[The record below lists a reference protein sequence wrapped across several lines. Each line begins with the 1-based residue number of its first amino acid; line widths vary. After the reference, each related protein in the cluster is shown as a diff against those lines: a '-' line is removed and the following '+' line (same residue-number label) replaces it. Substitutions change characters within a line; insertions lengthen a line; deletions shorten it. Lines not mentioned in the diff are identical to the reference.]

1 MTNRKLRMGMI
12 GGGGNAFI
20 GPIHRNAALME
31 GEIELVCGCFSRT
44 YDTSL
49 ATGRKWHLDDSRIY
63 ADWQEM
69 LRNEASLP
77 DGKRMDFVAIVTPN
91 HMHYPQAAMA
101 LELGFDVVVDKP
113 MTWSLDEALRLQT
126 LVQRTGRTL
135 ALTHV
140 YAAYPALREMRS
152 RIARGDLGTLRRVYV
167 EYTQGWLS
175 KRIELCGG
183 NNAGWRTDPRTSGK
197 GGCLGDIG
205 VHAWHL
211 SEYATGLKVTEV
223 CAELTAFVEGRPL
236 DDDCAALLHFEKG
249 VKGVLHATQIAVGE
263 ENDIRLRV
271 YGEHGGLVW
280 SQLEPN
286 TLLLRHGDRPT
297 EVLRIGNG
305 YPWLADET
313 RCRTRLPGGH
323 PEGFIESFANIY
335 RNFALTVRARMNGV
349 EPDPL
354 WLDFPTVDDG
364 VRGMQFIETMA
375 ASAASDG
382 KWTPWV
388 DAPLKD

>member
-20 GPIHRNAALME
+20 GPIHLKAAFME

-44 YDTSL
+44 YETSL
-49 ATGRKWHLDDSRIY
+49 ATGRARHLPDDRIY

-69 LRNEASLP
+69 LRKEAALP
-77 DGKRMDFVAIVTPN
+77 ADERMDFVAIVTPN
-91 HMHYPQAAMA
+91 HLHYPQASMA
-101 LELGFDVVVDKP
+101 IEMGFDVVVDKP

-126 LVQRTGRTL
+126 LVQKTGRIL

-152 RIARGDLGTLRRVYV
+152 RIARGDLGKLRRVYV

-175 KRIELCGG
+175 QRIELSGG
-183 NNAGWRTDPRTSGK
+183 NNAGWRTDPSTSGK

-205 VHAWHL
+205 THAWHL
-211 SEYATGLKVTEV
+211 SEYATGLKVTEL
-223 CAELTAFVEGRPL
+223 CADLNTFVEGRPV
-236 DDDCAALLHFEKG
+236 DDDCAAFLRFEKG
-249 VKGVLHATQIAVGE
+249 VKGILQATQIAIGE

-271 YGEHGGLVW
+271 YGDRGALTW
-280 SQLEPN
+280 RQLEPN
-286 TLLLRHGDRPT
+286 TLLFLHGDRPA

-305 YPWLADET
+305 YGWLTKET
-313 RCRTRLPGGH
+313 RARTRLPGGH

-335 RNFALTVRARMNGV
+335 RNFALTLRARMNGV
-349 EPDPL
+349 EPDPM
-354 WLDFPTVDDG
+354 WLDFPTVEDG
-364 VRGMQFIETMA
+364 VRGMQFVETMVV
-375 ASAASDG
+375 SAQSEG

-388 DAPLKD
+388 FTPQE